1 MNAGFRRH
9 STGRPQGGRIDSA
22 DAAGGAAAIPGDHM
36 LKLAL
41 IALFA
46 MAMATLT
53 VAASAIP
60 ATAEAGP
67 AQVEPAR

>member
-1 MNAGFRRH
+1 
-9 STGRPQGGRIDSA
+9 
-22 DAAGGAAAIPGDHM
+22 M

-67 AQVEPAR
+67 ARIETAG